1 MQGTR
6 VRSLVRELRSHM
18 RGGGQLS
25 PCATT
30 TELCAPQRE
39 SPCAAN
45 YRAPAPWSPCATTR
59 ERKKNPHATTREK
72 PTRHNKRS
80 LMPQLRPDTAKN
92 KIKKI
97 NKYFLKKERKS
108 VPANV
113 PVKTGLD
120 SWEPIV

>member
-1 MQGTR
+1 MP
-6 VRSLVRELRSHM
+6 
-18 RGGGQLS
+18 QLLS
-25 PCATT
+25 FVLLNERAHVLQT
-30 TELCAPQRE
+30 TEPLHPGAHAPQLGRE
-39 SPCAAN
+39 KKTRMPQLGRSP
-45 YRAPAPWSPCATTR
+45 R
-59 ERKKNPHATTREK
+59 ATTREK